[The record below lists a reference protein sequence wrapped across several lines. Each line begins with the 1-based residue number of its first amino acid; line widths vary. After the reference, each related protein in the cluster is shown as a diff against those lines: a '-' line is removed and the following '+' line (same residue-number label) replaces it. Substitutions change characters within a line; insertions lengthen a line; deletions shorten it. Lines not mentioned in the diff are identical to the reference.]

1 MEEYLKAPPL
11 HEGQAY
17 EYILTIINDHRNKE
31 QEDGATQTTN
41 KLNHKG
47 ILDSK
52 AEECLPPPL
61 YECFNL

>member
-1 MEEYLKAPPL
+1 MEEYFKPSHL
-11 HEGQAY
+11 HKGQAY
-17 EYILTIINDHRNKE
+17 EYLLTIINDHRNKE

-52 AEECLPPPL
+52 AEECLPPTVRKP
-61 YECFNL
+61 